1 MEDYCIVNFHV
12 FLLHIKSNFVECFL
26 LTRLDKY
33 NINKHI
39 LKFFKSINSF
49 GISKTKILRK
59 FYPKKN
65 HKKRKSKQRS
75 VRKNYNN
82 FGRLGRF

>member
-1 MEDYCIVNFHV
+1 M
-12 FLLHIKSNFVECFL
+12 
-26 LTRLDKY
+26 LTRLNKY

-65 HKKRKSKQRS
+65 HKKRKAKEIVLNMHKKNMNIENIAEIVNLSREEVEKIIKESK
-75 VRKNYNN
+75 
-82 FGRLGRF
+82 